1 MAQKYIERPL
11 LIHGVKFDIRQWFV
25 VTDWEVLT
33 VWMYRKSYV
42 RSRLSRRPPNTRTV
56 YYNMTNGRAQKR
68 FSTVPFNLDSLDNQI
83 HLTNNAIQRNFNISE
98 HCHEEIP
105 EEKMWYCDELDAYLK
120 SGVH

>member
-1 MAQKYIERPL
+1 
-11 LIHGVKFDIRQWFV
+11 V

-42 RSRLSRRPPNTRTV
+42 
-56 YYNMTNGRAQKR
+56 R

-83 HLTNNAIQRNFNISE
+83 HLTNNAIQRNFDISE

-105 EEKMWYCDELDAYLK
+105 EEKMWYCDELDTYLK
-120 SGVH
+120 PGIHKLTSSSSKNI